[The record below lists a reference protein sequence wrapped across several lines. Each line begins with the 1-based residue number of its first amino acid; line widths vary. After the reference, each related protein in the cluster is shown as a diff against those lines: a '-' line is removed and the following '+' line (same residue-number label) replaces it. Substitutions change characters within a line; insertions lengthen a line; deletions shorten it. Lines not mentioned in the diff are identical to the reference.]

1 MTAGAGKGYDTADFV
16 KTCMSFRV
24 ERHEARN
31 TSGRRLN
38 GGGEMAAS
46 AGYPVSQV
54 NRKPTEE
61 ASAWVKTVAG
71 LSKTRH
77 RGFARVDW

>member
-1 MTAGAGKGYDTADFV
+1 MTAGAGKGYDTVDFV